1 MTADTVVLYG
11 LVYEIIFLK
20 LILHDDMAG
29 KTELR
34 LRGNQQVCMVGA
46 VRFVTYRTFADGC
59 WAVQKRK
66 SFGNLM
72 AVFAKSGDR
81 FFLNQKLVVTA
92 VGIVALHTITS
103 FYGLVNDLLGGLL
116 QMTVFAKVS
125 AFPLQL
131 PCVLFRFKRFMAS
144 SAVAEADWAVNV
156 CFFAVLRM
164 TFFCNTCLLHRSRF
178 FHREAV
184 CN

>member
-1 MTADTVVLYG
+1 MTADTVVLNG
-11 LVYEIIFLK
+11 LVYEIIFLQ
-20 LILHDDMAG
+20 LILHDDMAR
-29 KTELR
+29 KTKLR
-34 LRGNQQVCMVGA
+34 LLGNQQACMVGA
-46 VRFVTYRTFADGC
+46 VRLVTDCTFTDGGRPM
-59 WAVQKRK
+59 QKRK
-66 SFGNLM
+66 SFGNFM

-92 VGIVALHTITS
+92 VGIVALHAITS

-116 QMTVFAKVS
+116 QMAVLAKVS
-125 AFPLQL
+125 AFPLKL
-131 PCVLFRFKRFMAS
+131 PCVLFRYQRFMAS

-164 TFFCNTCLLHRSRF
+164 TFFCNACLLQRSRF

-184 CN
+184 